1 MKFDSGDAG
10 TAESGTI
17 VTFYSFKGGTGRTM
31 SLANVAWILASNGKR
46 VLVMDWDLEAPGLH
60 RYFTPFLGDP
70 DLAST
75 EGLIDLVR
83 KFELRVPRTTDEDL
97 REYARVER
105 YATTLTTTFPDGGY
119 IDFVSS
125 GKQTEEY
132 SETINTYDWRGFYE
146 RRDGAAFLHALR
158 EDMRRNYD
166 YVLIDSRT
174 GFGDTSGITTM
185 MLPDVLVNCFT
196 LNTQSVDGGA
206 DIARDVKRGAPH
218 VKIIPVPMRVDYAEQ
233 EKLEASRD
241 HARRRFQEFLKDTP
255 RAADPDS
262 YWGAVE
268 IPTARTSRTRRS
280 SPPSPTRPGNRPL
293 SSPPTSASR
302 PPSPTA
308 PSPPCRPP
316 TSRRAGRCL
325 PGSSGCGCRA
335 GASCPGFDWTSPY
348 VTVPGR
354 SGSPLRCR
362 RPASR

>member
-206 DIARDVKRGAPH
+206 DIARDVKRGAP
-218 VKIIPVPMRVDYAEQ
+218 
-233 EKLEASRD
+233 
-241 HARRRFQEFLKDTP
+241 T
-255 RAADPDS
+255 
-262 YWGAVE
+262 
-268 IPTARTSRTRRS
+268 
-280 SPPSPTRPGNRPL
+280 
-293 SSPPTSASR
+293 
-302 PPSPTA
+302 
-308 PSPPCRPP
+308 
-316 TSRRAGRCL
+316 
-325 PGSSGCGCRA
+325 
-335 GASCPGFDWTSPY
+335 
-348 VTVPGR
+348 
-354 SGSPLRCR
+354 
-362 RPASR
+362 